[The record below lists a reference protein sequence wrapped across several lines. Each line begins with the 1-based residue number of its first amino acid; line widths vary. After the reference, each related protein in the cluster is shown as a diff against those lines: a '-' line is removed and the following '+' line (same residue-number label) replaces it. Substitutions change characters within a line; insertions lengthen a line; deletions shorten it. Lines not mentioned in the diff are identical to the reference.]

1 MPSPAADR
9 LIDILRQ
16 TTVAL
21 VRVRDESRDLSARQL
36 AIFLICYLSK
46 QKQTPRGLAA
56 DLRVPKSSITR
67 ALGRLET
74 LGLARRLPDPADRR
88 SMLVGRTAKG
98 EAFLRDVSKI
108 MVEADR
114 SARGGANVSS
124 KP

>member
-1 MPSPAADR
+1 MLIPAADR

-21 VRVRDESRDLSARQL
+21 VRDESRNLSARQL

-46 QKQTPRGLAA
+46 EGQTVRGLAVA
-56 DLRVPKSSITR
+56 LRVSKSAITR
-67 ALGRLET
+67 ALDRLET
-74 LGLARRLPDPADRR
+74 LGLARRLPDRADRR

-98 EAFLRDVSKI
+98 QAFLRDVSKI

-114 SARGGANVSS
+114 SARVGANVPD